1 MAFGCALGVLAG
13 LLAVAFESDFPG
25 QICEYNQATKHEDC
39 ATYSLVPFLLI
50 KVFNTLNYHGVAIT
64 ALATVAIGI
73 FTLTLKLSTDRLWVA
88 GEKQR
93 QLYEDTAK
101 RQLRAYLSIELAI
114 RDGGHQLVPEF
125 KSKLIV
131 KNCGQT
137 PAFDGTLWIS
147 IYASPQDSSIPPALE
162 GKTITFEMPP
172 GNTITLLPKI
182 DSNKLLFSDEAI
194 DGLEK
199 GKVAI
204 YVLGRAEFKDAF
216 DEKRW
221 FNFRLGYDQ
230 KCFAS
235 GNLNIEE
242 IKSN

>member
-1 MAFGCALGVLAG
+1 
-13 LLAVAFESDFPG
+13 
-25 QICEYNQATKHEDC
+25 
-39 ATYSLVPFLLI
+39 
-50 KVFNTLNYHGVAIT
+50 
-64 ALATVAIGI
+64 
-73 FTLTLKLSTDRLWVA
+73 
-88 GEKQR
+88 
-93 QLYEDTAK
+93 
-101 RQLRAYLSIELAI
+101 
-114 RDGGHQLVPEF
+114 
-125 KSKLIV
+125 
-131 KNCGQT
+131 
-137 PAFDGTLWIS
+137 
-147 IYASPQDSSIPPALE
+147 
-162 GKTITFEMPP
+162 MPP

-182 DSNKLLFSDEAI
+182 NSNKLLFSDEAI